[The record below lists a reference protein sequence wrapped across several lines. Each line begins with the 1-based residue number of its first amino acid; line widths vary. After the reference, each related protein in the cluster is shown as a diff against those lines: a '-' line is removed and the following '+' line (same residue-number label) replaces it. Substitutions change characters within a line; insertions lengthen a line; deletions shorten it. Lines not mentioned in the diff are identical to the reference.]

1 MGRLFRAGESIGERS
16 DRVGGSGGG
25 YNWIEAGEEV
35 KLANVG
41 ENGIFEQRVV
51 RGIGRRGYIAV
62 RKRGIA

>member
-1 MGRLFRAGESIGERS
+1 M
-16 DRVGGSGGG
+16 
-25 YNWIEAGEEV
+25 